1 MKRRALLFGMLV
13 LTSALAAPQ
22 SLTNTHWELVSVK
35 SGGVTSLA
43 PGGLAR
49 PRVGFQR
56 DASTIL
62 GFGGCNEYRAGFS
75 VQNKRISVKDISATK
90 VACEHLELESKFF
103 TVLRKASVFVATPGA
118 LLVSSADGDSLLFTR
133 IRMQ

>member
-1 MKRRALLFGMLV
+1 MKRRALLVGMLL
-13 LTSALAAPQ
+13 LTSVLAAPQ
-22 SLTNTHWELVSVK
+22 GLTNTHWELVSVK
-35 SGGVTSLA
+35 AGGVTSLA

-62 GFGGCNEYRAGFS
+62 GFGGCNAYRAGFS
-75 VQNKRISVKDISATK
+75 VENKRLRVKDIIATK
-90 VACEHLELESKFF
+90 VACAHLELESKFF
-103 TVLRKASVFVATPGA
+103 AVLGKASVFVATPGT
-118 LLVSSADGDSLLFTR
+118 LLVSSQDGDSLLFTR

>member
-1 MKRRALLFGMLV
+1 MKRRAFFVGTLL

-22 SLTNTHWELVSVK
+22 NLTNTHWELVSLKVG
-35 SGGVTSLA
+35 SVTSIA

-56 DASTIL
+56 DSRTIL

-75 VQNKRISVKDISATK
+75 VQNKRISVKNIVATK
-90 VACEHLELESKFF
+90 VACQHLELESKFF
-103 TVLRKASVFVATPGA
+103 TVLGNASSFVATSGT
-118 LLVSSADGDSLLFTR
+118 LLVSSDEGDSLLFTR